1 MNQKSDSPRKGP
13 RFSAGIPA
21 VVRQGG
27 ADFECSAHDLS
38 RSGVL
43 LIGDLPA
50 PTGDPVDL
58 TLKAPSG
65 TLDVTLQARSVR
77 EHPSGEEG
85 GREIAFEFLPPD
97 AAQHEGLES
106 LIARVLE
113 GNAPGP
119 LESLRPGAS
128 PPEIR
133 KALDQVPLPHKI
145 ALAVR
150 AGVREREYL
159 RQDTRGAVL
168 ESLARNPSLLVAE
181 VRALVSSPHILPTTL
196 DFLAADARWKGDE
209 EIQLSLLSHP
219 KIRFPAAQKIL
230 EALPPNTLRKAL
242 HRPGVQPA
250 IRDKVVRR
258 LSRG

>member
-1 MNQKSDSPRKGP
+1 MNERSGSTRRGP

-21 VVRQGG
+21 VLRQSGG
-27 ADFECSAHDLS
+27 DFECSAHDLS

-50 PTGDPVDL
+50 PTGGLVDL

-65 TLDVTLQARSVR
+65 TLAVTLQATAVR
-77 EHPSGEEG
+77 EHQPADGG
-85 GREIAFEFLPPD
+85 GREIAFEFLHLD
-97 AAQHEGLES
+97 AAQHEALEA

-119 LESLRPGAS
+119 LEALRPGAS

-168 ESLARNPSLLVAE
+168 ESLARNPSLLATE

-219 KIRFPAAQKIL
+219 KIPFPAAQRIL
-230 EALPPNTLRKAL
+230 ESLPPNTLRKVL

-250 IRDKVVRR
+250 IRDTIVRR
-258 LSRG
+258 LNRG